1 MKRHWQTGILPAIVA
16 LLLGGFEVSA
26 KTIEHPG
33 GGYSSIME
41 AMAAASP
48 GDDIQVWPGTYTENI
63 VMKAGVKLWA
73 SSPDVTILQA
83 AVPTSPVVLFNQP
96 NLDRSTRVS
105 QISGFKIQGG
115 NIGIKVDIQDAVDQK
130 PAYVTIDGNWITD
143 NEKYGIELR
152 VLNGGPHYIVN
163 NLVTRHR
170 DAGISIDSR
179 THVINNT
186 IDRNGFPDDGTE
198 RTANGVQF
206 VGLSSANGS
215 SLVNNIITNNEGYGL
230 YILYLVSPSITINVS
245 PILSNDIHGNG
256 VAEIEA
262 APSYSIIGNNGN
274 ISQPPRF
281 RSSSASAVYDYMPLA
296 VSPCVDSG
304 VNENYN
310 FVLFPNDLM
319 QGLGGR
325 LYPSGETIDMGAV
338 EYNPHPFGQQEPT
351 ATPSRTPTVT
361 PTPSPTISADINGDG
376 YIDQEDMFLMMQQ
389 WHSITPTPS
398 AP

>member
-152 VLNGGPHYIVN
+152 VLNGGPH
-163 NLVTRHR
+163 
-170 DAGISIDSR
+170 
-179 THVINNT
+179 
-186 IDRNGFPDDGTE
+186 
-198 RTANGVQF
+198 
-206 VGLSSANGS
+206 
-215 SLVNNIITNNEGYGL
+215 
-230 YILYLVSPSITINVS
+230 
-245 PILSNDIHGNG
+245 
-256 VAEIEA
+256 
-262 APSYSIIGNNGN
+262 
-274 ISQPPRF
+274 
-281 RSSSASAVYDYMPLA
+281 
-296 VSPCVDSG
+296 
-304 VNENYN
+304 
-310 FVLFPNDLM
+310 
-319 QGLGGR
+319 
-325 LYPSGETIDMGAV
+325 
-338 EYNPHPFGQQEPT
+338 
-351 ATPSRTPTVT
+351 
-361 PTPSPTISADINGDG
+361 
-376 YIDQEDMFLMMQQ
+376 
-389 WHSITPTPS
+389 
-398 AP
+398 